1 MPSPREFHLARPVP
15 PHPARAAAICSA
27 FLVIGVGVAIWAS
40 LDTSGPMSLLP
51 VQRVMAY
58 VVAALLITISIAAPV
73 ASWRQRRRPAEGAP
87 ALVLDDQGFTTWGDL
102 RVRWDDVT
110 SWEVFHH
117 DEVYDD
123 DVPED
128 HPDYIGPSRV
138 DELLIL
144 VHVEHPEAMLRR
156 LAPEVRSEYEN
167 DTFGQGKR
175 FGTPIR
181 VGADDLDAPSDE
193 VVAEFERYSGMSP
206 HTR

>member
-15 PHPARAAAICSA
+15 PHPARAAAVCSA
-27 FLVIGVGVAIWAS
+27 FLVIGVGVVIWAS
-40 LDTSGPMSLLP
+40 LDTSGPTALTP

-73 ASWRQRRRPAEGAP
+73 ASWRQRRRPAEVAP
-87 ALVLDDQGFTTWGDL
+87 ALVLDDQGFTAWGGL
-102 RVRWDDVT
+102 RVGWGDVT

-144 VHVEHPEAMLRR
+144 VHVEHPEALLRR
-156 LAPEVRSEYEN
+156 LASEVRAVYE
-167 DTFGQGKR
+167 DDSLGRDKR

-181 VGADDLDAPSDE
+181 FGADALDVPSDE
-193 VVAEFERYSGMSP
+193 VIAEFERYSGAP
-206 HTR
+206 PRTL

>member
-1 MPSPREFHLARPVP
+1 MPSPREFYLARPMP

-73 ASWRQRRRPAEGAP
+73 ASWRQQRSHADETP
-87 ALVLDDQGFTTWGDL
+87 ALVLDDRGFTTWGNL
-102 RVRWDDVT
+102 RVRWNDVT

-123 DVPED
+123 DVPEG

-156 LAPEVRSEYEN
+156 LAPEVRAEYE
-167 DTFGQGKR
+167 DDSFGQGKR

-181 VGADDLDAPSDE
+181 FGTEEFDVPSDE
-193 VVAEFERYSGMSP
+193 VIAEFERYSRMSP
-206 HTR
+206 QTR